1 MKKKIKLLNI
11 ISTLNPQYGGAS
23 TATIDLSLSLIN
35 KNFSVDIVTNDPI
48 KSNFLKSKKVRV
60 FNLGQGFG
68 DYNFSFNL
76 FLWIKKNSNKY
87 DKFIFHGLWQFNT
100 IVARLLLK
108 NNFYVFTHGQLDP
121 YFATENI
128 KKYKKIIYWYLIEK
142 KNLESSQSI
151 LLTNKNEEKLQNS
164 TFVNTN
170 GIKKKIINI
179 GIIKPNFNKNN
190 LKKIFIKKFPNLVGK
205 IFFLFL
211 GRFHKKKGCDIL
223 LESFSRILD
232 KRDINLLMVG
242 PNNQYKEELIKLS
255 QKLKISKNVIWSDT
269 LLDKYKWS
277 VIYNAKA
284 MVLSSNGE
292 NFGVSLAESLS
303 MGVPVLTTN
312 KVNIHNIIKLT
323 NSGFISSNNVKS
335 FTNSMKNFL
344 NINRKKNNKM
354 KINAKKCFDK
364 YFNLENNQEKLIQ
377 LLKN

>member
-170 GIKKKIINI
+170 GIKKKLLI
-179 GIIKPNFNKNN
+179 
-190 LKKIFIKKFPNLVGK
+190 LV
-205 IFFLFL
+205 
-211 GRFHKKKGCDIL
+211 
-223 LESFSRILD
+223 
-232 KRDINLLMVG
+232 
-242 PNNQYKEELIKLS
+242 
-255 QKLKISKNVIWSDT
+255 
-269 LLDKYKWS
+269 
-277 VIYNAKA
+277 
-284 MVLSSNGE
+284 
-292 NFGVSLAESLS
+292 
-303 MGVPVLTTN
+303 
-312 KVNIHNIIKLT
+312 
-323 NSGFISSNNVKS
+323 
-335 FTNSMKNFL
+335 
-344 NINRKKNNKM
+344 
-354 KINAKKCFDK
+354 
-364 YFNLENNQEKLIQ
+364 
-377 LLKN
+377 